1 MCSVSF
7 HNPLL
12 NYKQPIERGCCSYV
26 RANSDGG
33 HKLKTDPIVLFVKR
47 LFKKKRACEQDVMG
61 IKSGGVY

>member
-1 MCSVSF
+1 
-7 HNPLL
+7 
-12 NYKQPIERGCCSYV
+12 V